1 MREFT
6 RRVVL
11 ATKEDEFI
19 KDFYRRCDER
29 GVPREFIKKLDLS
42 RTRAVRSIGN
52 GSKAGRLVAL
62 REMQG
67 LSGRLDEVGRRNLD
81 RDIVS
86 TTVGHDL
93 ANRYLP
99 VSPEPRP
106 TVDIK
111 IAFLENQQL
120 MAGQQVP
127 VVTNEMH
134 GFHLEAHVPV
144 LMQLV
149 EALNT
154 GTADPQQSIEPLQA
168 LYQHIS
174 ETAQAASGD
183 VNLEPMVKDTNRVLQ
198 LAEEQINNTF
208 KSLQKI
214 ERDQNLAAQQG
225 QEGQG
230 QEQVGPDGQPIP
242 QQPGQPGGGG
252 DTRMREAEI
261 KMEIARRKAELDMEL
276 RQKKFDQELAIRD
289 AQAALKFREGAN
301 R

>member
-1 MREFT
+1 
-6 RRVVL
+6 
-11 ATKEDEFI
+11 
-19 KDFYRRCDER
+19 
-29 GVPREFIKKLDLS
+29 
-42 RTRAVRSIGN
+42 
-52 GSKAGRLVAL
+52 
-62 REMQG
+62 MQG

-214 ERDQNLAAQQG
+214 ERDQEEDTPGRKRNRS
-225 QEGQG
+225 
-230 QEQVGPDGQPIP
+230 VRCRSGPRRS
-242 QQPGQPGGGG
+242 GGP
-252 DTRMREAEI
+252 RAVNRP
-261 KMEIARRKAELDMEL
+261 RKA
-276 RQKKFDQELAIRD
+276 QKPQESVTCPR
-289 AQAALKFREGAN
+289 KRS
-301 R
+301 RP

>member
-1 MREFT
+1 
-6 RRVVL
+6 
-11 ATKEDEFI
+11 
-19 KDFYRRCDER
+19 
-29 GVPREFIKKLDLS
+29 
-42 RTRAVRSIGN
+42 
-52 GSKAGRLVAL
+52 
-62 REMQG
+62 
-67 LSGRLDEVGRRNLD
+67 
-81 RDIVS
+81 
-86 TTVGHDL
+86 
-93 ANRYLP
+93 
-99 VSPEPRP
+99 
-106 TVDIK
+106 
-111 IAFLENQQL
+111 

-242 QQPGQPGGGG
+242 QQPGQPGGG
-252 DTRMREAEI
+252 DTRMREADI

-289 AQAALKFREGAN
+289 AQAALKFREDAN